1 MDLIEKARSVLGIE
15 ATQLTLLANRLD
27 ESFAQ
32 TVEVLEETLRLERKI
47 VVIGVG
53 KSESIGKKFVAT
65 LNSTGATAVSLN
77 CQNALHGDLGLL
89 SVGDLVIA
97 LSYSGETSEMISLL
111 PHAKKRASKLIAIT
125 GQPSS
130 TLARHSDLV
139 LDTHVDEEACPLQL
153 APTSSS
159 TNMLGLC
166 DALAMVLLEKR
177 GFRSEDFAK
186 LHPGGSLGKYL
197 LNRVSDIMRTGNALA
212 RVPLD
217 SLVSDTIMAMLE
229 ARAGAAVII
238 HPDETLAGIFTHGD
252 FVRSY
257 QHNREIGDA
266 PVAEHMTA
274 NPITISESNLAV
286 EVVRIL
292 RENRIDD
299 LIVVNDQGH
308 AVGLVDVQDLSRQGL
323 SEP

>member
-47 VVIGVG
+47 VVISVG

-139 LDTHVDEEACPLQL
+139 IDTHVDEEACPLQL

-177 GFRSEDFAK
+177 GFRSEDFAE
-186 LHPGGSLGKYL
+186 LHPGGSLGKHL

>member
-53 KSESIGKKFVAT
+53 KSESIGKKLVAT

-177 GFRSEDFAK
+177 GFRSEDFAE
-186 LHPGGSLGKYL
+186 LHPGGSLGKHL

-217 SLVSDTIMAMLE
+217 SPVSDTIMAMLE

>member
-1 MDLIEKARSVLGIE
+1 MDLIKKARAVLTIE
-15 ATQLTLLANRLD
+15 ATQLTKLADRLND
-27 ESFAQ
+27 HFARAI
-32 TVEVLEETLRLERKI
+32 VALEETLQKKRKI

-53 KSESIGKKFVAT
+53 KSENIGKKFVAT

-89 SVGDLVIA
+89 SIGDLVIA

-111 PHAKKRASKLIAIT
+111 PHAKKRASRLISIT
-125 GQPSS
+125 GRPDS

-177 GFRSEDFAK
+177 GFRPEDFAE
-186 LHPGGSLGKYL
+186 LHPGGSLGKHL
-197 LNRVSDIMRTGNALA
+197 LTRVSDIMRTGEALA
-212 RVPLD
+212 TVPATARV
-217 SLVSDTIMAMLE
+217 SETLVAMMQ
-229 ARAGAAVII
+229 ARAGAAVIV
-238 HPDETLAGIFTHGD
+238 HLDQSLAGIFTHGD

-257 QHNREIGDA
+257 QGNRDIGDA
-266 PVAEHMTA
+266 PVADHMTPS
-274 NPITISESNLAV
+274 PITVRQNDLAV

-299 LIVVNDQGH
+299 LIVVDDEGR
-308 AVGLVDVQDLSRQGL
+308 AVGLVDVQDLSREGL
-323 SEP
+323 TES

>member
-32 TVEVLEETLRLERKI
+32 TVEVLEETLHLERKI

-177 GFRSEDFAK
+177 GFRSEDFAE

>member
-139 LDTHVDEEACPLQL
+139 IDTHVDEEACPLQL

-177 GFRSEDFAK
+177 GFRSEDFAE

>member
-125 GQPSS
+125 GQPNS

-177 GFRSEDFAK
+177 GFRSEDFAE

-299 LIVVNDQGH
+299 LIVINDQGH

>member
-1 MDLIEKARSVLGIE
+1 VDLIEKARSVLGIE
-15 ATQLTLLANRLD
+15 ATQLTLLADRLD
-27 ESFAQ
+27 ENFAQ
-32 TVEVLEETLRLERKI
+32 AIKVLDETLRRERKI

-53 KSESIGKKFVAT
+53 KSESIGNKFVAT

-111 PHAKKRASKLIAIT
+111 PHAKKRASKLVAIT
-125 GQPSS
+125 GQPDS

-139 LDTHVDEEACPLQL
+139 LDTHVEEEACPLQL

-166 DALAMVLLEKR
+166 DALAMVLLEQR
-177 GFRSEDFAK
+177 GFRTEDFAE

-197 LNRVSDIMRTGNALA
+197 LNRVSDIMRTGSALA
-212 RVPLD
+212 KVAQD
-217 SLVSDTIMAMLE
+217 ALVSETIMAMLE
-229 ARAGAAVII
+229 ARAGAAVIV
-238 HPDETLAGIFTHGD
+238 HPDNTLAGIFTHGD

-274 NPITISESNLAV
+274 NPITVSENDLAV

-299 LIVVNDQGH
+299 LIVTNDQGH

>member
-177 GFRSEDFAK
+177 GFRSEDFAE

>member
-97 LSYSGETSEMISLL
+97 LSYSGETSEMISLI

-125 GQPSS
+125 GQPNS

-177 GFRSEDFAK
+177 GFRSEDFAE

-257 QHNREIGDA
+257 QHNREVGDA

-299 LIVVNDQGH
+299 LIVINDQGH